1 MRTFASNP
9 DVSFADVMLSENRIS
24 GEPHNPGAG
33 GWPTIRY
40 FNKETGYDGANYE
53 KVTTKAMCEELGDDT
68 NMENYVMKAGN
79 TALCVA
85 STGEGCSDREK
96 KYISKWSQKSA
107 EDVASQVTR
116 LEGLQA
122 SPMKGGLKIWIKQ
135 RLAILNQFENKAEAP
150 THEEL

>member
-9 DVSFADVMLSENRIS
+9 DVSFADVMLSENSIR

-53 KVTTKAMCEELGDDT
+53 KVTSKAMCDELGDDT
-68 NMENYVMKAGN
+68 NMENYILKAGK
-79 TALCVA
+79 TALCTA

-96 KYISKWSQKSA
+96 KYISKWSLKSA
-107 EDVASQVTR
+107 EDIASQMTR
-116 LEGLQA
+116 LEGLSNQ
-122 SPMKGGLKIWIKQ
+122 SMKGGLKIWIKQ
-135 RLAILNQFENKAEAP
+135 RLAVLKQFKKDAP
-150 THEEL
+150 AHEEL